1 LHKRFLPRL
10 HKPRCDSADSHLNSS
25 SIVLGSFSCA
35 PTSLCSCC
43 PTLAIPLLISTEV
56 MARCSSLEEP
66 NRENAT
72 AALAE
77 ATSTGG
83 GSEVS
88 AVSDGEA
95 HALSGGRPGDYAD

>member
-1 LHKRFLPRL
+1 
-10 HKPRCDSADSHLNSS
+10 
-25 SIVLGSFSCA
+25 
-35 PTSLCSCC
+35 
-43 PTLAIPLLISTEV
+43 
-56 MARCSSLEEP
+56 MAHCNSLEEP